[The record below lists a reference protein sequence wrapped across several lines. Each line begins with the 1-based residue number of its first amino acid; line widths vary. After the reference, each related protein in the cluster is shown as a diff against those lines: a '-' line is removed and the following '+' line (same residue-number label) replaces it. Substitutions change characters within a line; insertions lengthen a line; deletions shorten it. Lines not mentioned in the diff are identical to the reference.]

1 MLKLFLASFLL
12 LNSALIWSQTAT
24 AAAKDAGAAVP
35 PNEVV
40 LTVHGACEA
49 ADGRVAGSCNTTL
62 TKDQFEKLIAAL
74 NANNQPVPPAMKRN
88 IAQAYTELM
97 AMTKAAYAAGTEN
110 HPDFQIVMRVVR
122 MRTLADLYRRE
133 LDERYRTPPMQD
145 IEAYYKQNV
154 PKFEEIKLSRIFI
167 PAKNPAT
174 ANKDDYDKK
183 AAAVAAEMHD
193 RAAKGED
200 MEKLQKEAYTSLGL
214 TVAPPSSAVGA
225 RRRGM
230 QPRAEED
237 ELFSLSPGQVTAV
250 KQEPAGYLIFKLESK
265 QTLPLDQVKDEISH
279 ELYRQKMDQAL
290 KDVTATVK
298 ADLNEKYFGSPEPPK
313 QQAPAGAQPR

>member
-1 MLKLFLASFLL
+1 MLKLFLASSLI

-24 AAAKDAGAAVP
+24 APPKDAGAAVQ

-49 ADGRVAGSCNTTL
+49 ADGRVSGSCNTTL
-62 TKDQFEKLIAAL
+62 TRDQFEKLIAAL

-97 AMTKAAYAAGTEN
+97 AMSKAAYAAGTEN

-133 LDERYRTPPMQD
+133 LEEQYRNPPMQE
-145 IEAYYKQNV
+145 IEAYYKQNAS
-154 PKFEEIKLSRIFI
+154 KFEEIKLSRIFI
-167 PAKNPAT
+167 PAKNPAA

-214 TVAPPSSAVGA
+214 TLAPPSSSVGA

-230 QPRAEED
+230 QPLAEEA
-237 ELFSLSPGQVTAV
+237 ELFSLSSGQVTKL

-265 QTLPLDQVKDEISH
+265 QTLPLDQVKDEISR
-279 ELYRQKMDQAL
+279 ELYRQKMDQAV

-313 QQAPAGAQPR
+313 QPEKAKP